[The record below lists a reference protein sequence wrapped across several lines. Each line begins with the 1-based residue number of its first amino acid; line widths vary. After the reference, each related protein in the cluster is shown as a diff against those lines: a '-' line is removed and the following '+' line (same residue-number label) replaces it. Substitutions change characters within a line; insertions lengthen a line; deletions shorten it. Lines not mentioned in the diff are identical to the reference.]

1 MFKERN
7 LEEYEKISKKIGEV
21 YAIITSKGYA
31 IGQVAGVEES
41 AGTYICRI
49 FSKLYKEIPLEI
61 EDIIKQKENY
71 LARVHLPSMARTK
84 VKMAKKL
91 GMYAVPDFFK
101 MPEYTKNDL
110 SFGKEP
116 PFKYWYIVRKYGSME
131 QFISLSEW
139 VKGVLNKDLY
149 DRSWLEDFIKLNDTS
164 AINGP
169 YLIEKLEEGWS
180 LEKWVPS
187 DIKKSLKK
195 IWKEIE

>member
-49 FSKLYKEIPLEI
+49 FSKLYKEIPLDI
-61 EDIIKQKENY
+61 TNIIKQKEDY
-71 LARVHLPSMARTK
+71 LARVDLPSMAHYK

-91 GMYAVPDFFK
+91 GMYEVPDFFK
-101 MPEYTKNDL
+101 MPEYTRNYL
-110 SFGKEP
+110 AFGKEP
-116 PFKYWYIVRKYGSME
+116 PFKYWVVIRKYGSME
-131 QFISLSEW
+131 HFILLAEW
-139 VKGVLNKDLY
+139 VRGVLKKDLY
-149 DRSWLEDFIKLNDTS
+149 DKSWLEDFIKLNDVS
-164 AINGP
+164 GLNGP
-169 YLIEKLEEGWS
+169 ALIERLEAGWS

-195 IWKEIE
+195 IWKER